1 MVRPRSQIKSRDIV
15 SRNMLKVAP
24 TLIVERIEPS
34 LEFFIRRL
42 GFEKTVEVPGD
53 DGALV
58 FAMLNAGAV
67 EIHLQSRASVDLPYL
82 ASSSTPSTFLYIDV
96 ADVRALWERL
106 QDCDILKPLEKTFYG
121 ATHFFLKE
129 PGGHVLGFSQNG

>member
-1 MVRPRSQIKSRDIV
+1 
-15 SRNMLKVAP
+15 MLKVAP

-34 LEFFIRRL
+34 LEFFTRRL
-42 GFEKTVEVPGD
+42 GFEKTAEVPGD

-67 EIHLQSRASVDLPYL
+67 EIHLQSRGSVAADLPYL
-82 ASSSTPSTFLYIDV
+82 ASNAAPSTFLYIDV

>member
-1 MVRPRSQIKSRDIV
+1 
-15 SRNMLKVAP
+15 MLKLAP

-34 LEFFIRRL
+34 LAFFTTRL
-42 GFEKTVEVPGD
+42 GFEKAAEVPGD

-58 FAMLNAGAV
+58 FAMVTAGAV
-67 EIHLQSRASVDLPYL
+67 EIHLQTKASAGADFPYL
-82 ASSSTPSTFLYIDV
+82 AAGSLPPSSFLYIDV
-96 ADVRALWERL
+96 ADVHSLWERL

-121 ATHFFLKE
+121 ATHFFIKE

>member
-1 MVRPRSQIKSRDIV
+1 
-15 SRNMLKVAP
+15 MLKVAP

-34 LEFFIRRL
+34 LAFFIDRL

-53 DGALV
+53 DGVLV
-58 FAMLNAGAV
+58 FAMLTAGAV
-67 EIHLQSRASVDLPYL
+67 EIHLQTRASAGQDLPYL
-82 ASSSTPSTFLYIDV
+82 ASSAPPPSTFLYIDV

-106 QDCDILKPLEKTFYG
+106 QDCDILKPLEKAFYG

-129 PGGHVLGFSQNG
+129 PGGHVLGFSQN